1 MPDSDNIRKL
11 YFQLPKNKKE
21 NENQNQSI
29 NFDKYKKLSKSIGME
44 SKKIEEI
51 DKTLTT
57 FTISGNKELG
67 EDNSESL
74 FDTLP
79 DEGKS
84 LEDKTIDKNLR
95 THVKKLKN
103 DILRTFSIRDK
114 EIVTQV
120 KLLENKSINQLAKKY
135 DLSSERVRQIAE
147 RKFLYMVNK
156 IKENLEY

>member
-1 MPDSDNIRKL
+1 
-11 YFQLPKNKKE
+11 
-21 NENQNQSI
+21 
-29 NFDKYKKLSKSIGME
+29 ME

-57 FTISGNKELG
+57 FTISGDKEISD
-67 EDNSESL
+67 ENSETL
-74 FDTLP
+74 FDILP
-79 DEGKS
+79 DEKIS
-84 LEDKTIDKNLR
+84 IEDQTINKDLKKR
-95 THVKKLKN
+95 VKKLKN
-103 DILRTFSIRDK
+103 NILGTFSIRDK